1 MIKCESCMLL
11 DQDIVKLKENYERK
25 PLKGRSKMKT
35 FEDLVCD
42 MVEEKFKDLAKGQY
56 PMDRVKDRLKSL
68 EDEIIIEKEV
78 RSRKNFLAFELKT
91 TRNID
96 LINKQL
102 SSINNKIREDRQLR
116 KELRKRDVKILNS
129 ELVKLKTN
137 CEESFNEISFL
148 EDELEKTQ
156 IRHHN
161 LHAKEQNKS
170 SINNKIHNAGT
181 PWNEHEDRQLRIEF
195 HNALEE
201 IAKIHGRS
209 YGAIES
215 RIKKYWND

>member
-1 MIKCESCMLL
+1 MSL
-11 DQDIVKLKENYERK
+11 DDSVEDKNYERK
-25 PLKGRSKMKT
+25 PLKGGSKMKT

-42 MVEEKFKDLAKGQY
+42 IVEEKFKDL
-56 PMDRVKDRLKSL
+56 
-68 EDEIIIEKEV
+68 
-78 RSRKNFLAFELKT
+78 T
-91 TRNID
+91 
-96 LINKQL
+96 NKQL

-116 KELRKRDVKILNS
+116 KDVKFFID

-137 CEESFNEISFL
+137 CEESFNEIGFL

-161 LHAKEQNKS
+161 LHAKERSKS
-170 SINNKIHNAGT
+170 SINNRVHNAGA

-215 RIKKYWND
+215 RIRKYWND